1 MAIKYGVVELL
12 VRVVMEVPDHIIERD
27 KGRHEDG
34 YEDKESLEKDMMHD
48 YAVGCINRDV
58 QVLHGQN
65 EDTDW
70 ITLTAEVITCEVD
83 EEFRER

>member
-12 VRVVMEVPDHIIERD
+12 VRVAMEVPDHVIERD
-27 KGRHEDG
+27 KGR
-34 YEDKESLEKDMMHD
+34 YEAEEMSEKDLMHD
-48 YAVGCINRDV
+48 YAVGCIQRDV

-70 ITLTAEVITCEVD
+70 ITLSAEVIECDVD
-83 EEFRER
+83 EKFRDR